1 MNKELYNLI
10 LNKKHHKYRKE
21 IEVTFD
27 ESLSAIERMT
37 LRFETL
43 AQAETPVLLEGEKI
57 CFLRTVKN
65 IPNCFTEEEWS
76 EIKLKQYIHGIRKC
90 SKKIN
95 QSAM

>member
-10 LNKKHHKYRKE
+10 LNKKHHKYRKK

-43 AQAETPVLLEGEKI
+43 AQA
-57 CFLRTVKN
+57 
-65 IPNCFTEEEWS
+65 
-76 EIKLKQYIHGIRKC
+76 
-90 SKKIN
+90 
-95 QSAM
+95 